1 MASRYPVL
9 TPRVGTDEKGYS
21 MSVTS
26 EATTLWFGDLL
37 GGTGT
42 TSLDSSDAAEFPVSW
57 AARSQG
63 VAGKTNPE
71 ELLGAAHSAC
81 FSMAFA
87 KGLAD
92 AGHAP
97 ESLQVTAAVTFAPG
111 EGITGSHLLVSAKVA
126 GLSEEEFER
135 LANEAK
141 ENCPVSQALAGI
153 PITLEASLA

>member
-1 MASRYPVL
+1 
-9 TPRVGTDEKGYS
+9 

-26 EATTLWFGDLL
+26 EATTLWFGDLFN
-37 GGTGT
+37 GSGT

-57 AARSQG
+57 AARAEGTS
-63 VAGKTNPE
+63 GKTNPE

-87 KGLAD
+87 NELAS
-92 AGHAP
+92 AGTPP
-97 ESLQVTAAVTFAPG
+97 ESLQVTAAVTFEPG
-111 EGITGSHLLVSAKVA
+111 KGITGSHLLVSAKIP
-126 GLSEEEFER
+126 GISEEDFQR
-135 LANEAK
+135 IANVAK